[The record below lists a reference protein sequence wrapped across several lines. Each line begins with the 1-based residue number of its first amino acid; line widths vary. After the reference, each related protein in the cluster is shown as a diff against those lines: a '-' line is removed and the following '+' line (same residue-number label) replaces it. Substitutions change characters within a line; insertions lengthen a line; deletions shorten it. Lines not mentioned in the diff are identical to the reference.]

1 MSNQNQFFIKKNIDP
16 KEGGISG
23 ITAVNICDK
32 HLIVGDE
39 KGNLISYEFGT
50 NEKLIKI
57 KSLNYNGA
65 KIDKILVLPS
75 RKVAFVLANNDLF
88 YVKLPSMEKVQNL
101 IKKDAINA
109 FLNSDDPDYK
119 NVILILN
126 KKKKFKMFH
135 YDVANESVTFQ
146 EKKMPKEQGVDET
159 IKCALW
165 TARNYF
171 VYFVPDPNSDGK
183 KGKNYWIKLDGNI
196 RKSNEME
203 GVVEICSLG
212 DKVAVSNEVYT
223 LFMVDGSSYQY
234 NILTHKSGQ
243 FKNLCIFKN
252 HLFALSNNIIE
263 VYKPGKQQYEFVD
276 SLPLENG
283 ETAGF
288 IVASKYKL
296 VVVSETDKKFHFTE
310 FQEKPYE
317 EQITILL
324 NQKLYDNALE
334 ILIENIP
341 DEDIKRQEKV
351 EALFL
356 DCAWTCLDETDRDYD
371 KSIKFIRLTN
381 FNPFEFIYMFYD
393 SLNVKIIH
401 VDKAEEIKKRKND
414 NKFFGLKAGEEEQN
428 KAFKY
433 LVSILKS
440 KRDYILE
447 KIVKPD
453 KSIDIE
459 TKKIRFESSKRSK
472 IYLGDSTTET
482 SIMDVFYAIN
492 TALIKSLIKL
502 KADPK
507 EIEAALD
514 NESIDV
520 SKFDDFEKEK
530 FFTEDENKNLDET
543 KFTLSYITEKK
554 GINYEIPLRQWE
566 EFGKSNNEKYS
577 LIGKERTKKIFYKF
591 QDNNIDI
598 EVKEKLIKKY
608 IKWLL
613 EKYQTEAF
621 EVINKTEIISNK
633 NFLENIIPDFAK
645 NRPDCN
651 AEDLKVK
658 FLEFCNE
665 ERKNVNIQTQLLQ
678 LYADRMFKLAKKD
691 SKDVKIEGE
700 IKNYYDLFTKII
712 ESEDSVYNKK
722 IILEYIEKSWLIQ
735 PKIYLYSKLNEHD
748 KALKELFNQAKITG
762 KYKDIEKFC
771 QQISYTYPEIY
782 QDFYKLLSQEVRENQ
797 EKIDKNLEKIAE
809 KKIVIEKNPSFL
821 LSEKAEIEN
830 EIKKLEEDNKS
841 FEQWNEPFEKEMLNL
856 LEKHGKIDEIN
867 PIKALELANEH
878 WNVCDKNNEFFNYLI
893 NLIKEYTYNG
903 NKYKMAKQFSEIGLV
918 YKEKEAYEFKKKN
931 VTIDSDKCCD
941 LCKKKIGTTIF
952 VVYPNMK
959 VYHSKCAPNLNIDP
973 VTGVDFTKK
982 KYVE

>member
-1 MSNQNQFFIKKNIDP
+1 MSNQNKFFIRKNIDP
-16 KEGGISG
+16 KEGNILG
-23 ITAVNICDK
+23 ITAVNISDK
-32 HLIVGDE
+32 HLVIGDD

-50 NEKLIKI
+50 SERLIKI
-57 KSLNYNGA
+57 KSLNHNNS
-65 KIDKILVLPS
+65 KIEKILVPPL
-75 RKVAFVLANNDLF
+75 KKMAFALANGELF
-88 YVKLPSMEKVQNL
+88 YVKLPTMDTVQSL
-101 IKKDAINA
+101 IKKDTINA
-109 FLNSDDPDYK
+109 FLNNDDPDYK
-119 NVILILN
+119 NAILTIN
-126 KKKKFKMFH
+126 RKKKLKIQQ
-135 YDVANESVTFQ
+135 YDIVNELVNLQ
-146 EKKMPKEQGVDET
+146 EKKMPKEPYVEDFP
-159 IKCALW
+159 KCALW

-171 VYFVPDPNSDGK
+171 VYFIPSPDGR
-183 KGKNYWIKLDGNI
+183 KGKNYWLKIEENV
-196 RKSNEME
+196 RKFNDME
-203 GVVEICSLG
+203 GIVEICSLG
-212 DKVAVSNEVYT
+212 DKVAVSNELFS

-243 FKNLCIFKN
+243 FKSLCTYKN
-252 HLFALSNNIIE
+252 NLFALSNNIIE
-263 VYKPGKQQYEFVD
+263 VYKPGKQEYEFVD
-276 SLPLENG
+276 SLPFENG
-283 ETAGF
+283 ETAAF
-288 IVASKYKL
+288 IVASNYKL

-310 FQEKPYE
+310 FQEKSFE

-334 ILIENIP
+334 KLIGNIT
-341 DEDIKRQEKV
+341 DQDIKRQEKI

-356 DCAWTCLDETDRDYD
+356 DCAWACLEGLDRDYD
-371 KSIKFIRLTN
+371 RSIKFIRLTN

-393 SLNVKIIH
+393 SLNVNIIH
-401 VDKAEEIKKRKND
+401 IDKADEIKKRKND
-414 NKFFGLKAGEEEQN
+414 NKFFGLNAGEEEQN

-459 TKKIRFESSKRSK
+459 TKKIKFESSKRSK

-507 EIEAALD
+507 EIEAVLD
-514 NESIDV
+514 NESIDI

-530 FFTEDENKNLDET
+530 FFTEDENKDLVET

-554 GINYEIPLRQWE
+554 GINFEMPLRQWE

-598 EVKEKLIKKY
+598 DVKQKLIKKY

-621 EVINKTEIISNK
+621 EVVNKTELISNK

-645 NRPDCN
+645 NRPDCK
-651 AEDLKVK
+651 AEDLKVQ
-658 FLEFCNE
+658 FLEYCNE
-665 ERKNVNIQTQLLQ
+665 DQKNVNTQTQLLQ

-700 IKNYYDLFTKII
+700 IKKYYDLFTQII

-771 QQISYTYPEIY
+771 QQIAYTYPEIY
-782 QDFYKLLSQEVRENQ
+782 QDFYKLLSQEVRESQ
-797 EKIDKNLEKIAE
+797 EKIDKNLEKIVD
-809 KKIVIEKNPSFL
+809 KKIILEKNPSFL

-830 EIKKLEEDNKS
+830 EIKKLEDDNKS
-841 FEQWNEPFEKEMLNL
+841 FEQWKEPFEKEMLNL

-893 NLIKEYTYNG
+893 NVIKEYTYNG

-931 VTIDSDKCCD
+931 VTIDSDKSCD

-952 VVYPNMK
+952 VIYPNMK